1 VRRETRVSLRAAAL
15 LGERRVLARQGWAGE
30 KSGLFEHPACGFPV
44 VLDVQAIEFHR
55 AIIVFLS
62 LLEPFACD
70 RQDAAHFDRTHRH
83 R

>member
-1 VRRETRVSLRAAAL
+1 MRRSVIASELRPCLAKA
-15 LGERRVLARQGWAGE
+15 RLARQGWAGE
-30 KSGLFEHPACGFPV
+30 KSGLFEHPACGSPV
-44 VLDVQAIEFHR
+44 VLDVQSIEFHR

-70 RQDAAHFDRTHRH
+70 RQDAAHLHRTHRH